1 MSRAQSVGLEPEA
14 EWVQQAII
22 RLTGL
27 VFPESRRKVLADGL
41 ERATRR
47 AGAPGIAAYLARLE
61 ADPDSELLDDLVAEI
76 TVGETYFF
84 RDPRQ
89 FGVIRDR
96 ILPSLVERKGDRP
109 LRLWSA
115 GCASGE
121 EPYTLAILL
130 SEAGLS
136 TPGQIL
142 GTDLSRAALARARR
156 GRYGRWSL
164 RGVPDDVV
172 STHFEPL
179 SGGYSLR
186 PDVRRLVE
194 LRYLNL
200 AADTYPSLAT
210 GVWGLDLILCRNVF
224 IYFDEESTRQV
235 ASRLIDSLAP
245 GGWLLMG
252 ASDPP
257 LSGLVSCEVVVTPA
271 GLAYRRAGGPRA
283 SATETAP
290 RRGTAAAPA
299 IAPAPSPT
307 PAPSVGATPTAFHV
321 PSPASTPSPKRP
333 SPPTGARPPS
343 GGGGERPESG
353 APATRHGPTPEEAAR
368 AYAQRDY
375 AAAVETATRLIRQGA
390 DGIEPWV
397 ILVRSHANVGDLEA
411 AGRACAAGMARNRTS
426 AELAYLHG
434 VLLAEAGR
442 AEDAAAALRAA
453 LYLDRSLVIAHLAL
467 SDILKRLGDAFASR
481 RSLRNAER
489 LLGGLA
495 PDEIVPASDGERAG
509 RLAEITRA
517 QLTVLDSGAA

>member
-1 MSRAQSVGLEPEA
+1 VELEPEA

-61 ADPDSELLDDLVAEI
+61 ADPDSELLDDLVADI

-84 RDPRQ
+84 RDLKQ

-96 ILPSLVERKGDRP
+96 ILPSLVEHKADRP

-130 SEAGLS
+130 SEAGLC

-179 SGGYSLR
+179 SGEYSLR
-186 PDVRRLVE
+186 PGVRRLVE
-194 LRYLNL
+194 FRYLNL
-200 AADTYPSLAT
+200 VADTYPSLAT
-210 GVWGLDLILCRNVF
+210 GVCGLDLILCRNVF
-224 IYFDEESTRQV
+224 IYFDEESTRRV
-235 ASRLIDSLAP
+235 ASRLLDSLAP

-257 LSGLVSCEVVVTPA
+257 LSGLVSCDVVVTPA
-271 GLAYRRAGGPRA
+271 GLAYRRPGGPRA
-283 SATETAP
+283 SVTGMAP
-290 RRGTAAAPA
+290 RREAASAPP
-299 IAPAPSPT
+299 IPSVPSPT
-307 PAPSVGATPTAFHV
+307 APSVGTTAPASHV

-333 SPPTGARPPS
+333 SPPTGGRPPAE
-343 GGGGERPESG
+343 GGGERPERP
-353 APATRHGPTPEEAAR
+353 APATRRGPTETAR
-368 AYAQRDY
+368 AYTQRDY
-375 AAAVETATRLIRQGA
+375 GAAVEMATRLIRQGA
-390 DGIEPWV
+390 HGIEPWV
-397 ILVRSHANVGDLEA
+397 ILVRSHANVGDLDA
-411 AGRACAAGMARNRTS
+411 AGRACAAGMDRHRTS

-442 AEDAAAALRAA
+442 AEESAVALRAA

-467 SDILKRLGDAFASR
+467 SDVLKRLGDASAAR

-509 RLAEITRA
+509 RLAAITRA
-517 QLTVLDSGAA
+517 QLAVLDPEAA

>member
-1 MSRAQSVGLEPEA
+1 MKRGQSVELEPEA
-14 EWVQQAII
+14 EWVRQAII

-84 RDPRQ
+84 RDPQQ

-96 ILPSLVERKGDRP
+96 ILPSLVEHKADRP

-130 SEAGLS
+130 SEAGLC

-179 SGGYSLR
+179 SGEYSLR
-186 PDVRRLVE
+186 PGVRRLVE
-194 LRYLNL
+194 FRYLNL
-200 AADTYPSLAT
+200 VADTYPSLAT
-210 GVWGLDLILCRNVF
+210 GVCGLDLILCRNVF
-224 IYFDEESTRQV
+224 IYFDEESTRRV
-235 ASRLIDSLAP
+235 ASRLLDSLAP

-257 LSGLVSCEVVVTPA
+257 LSGLVSCDVVVTPA
-271 GLAYRRAGGPRA
+271 GLAYRRASGPRA
-283 SATETAP
+283 SVTGTAP
-290 RRGTAAAPA
+290 RRATASAPP
-299 IAPAPSPT
+299 IASAPSPT
-307 PAPSVGATPTAFHV
+307 APSVGTTPPTYHV

-333 SPPTGARPPS
+333 SPPTGGRPPAE
-343 GGGGERPESG
+343 GGGERPERP
-353 APATRHGPTPEEAAR
+353 APTTRHGPTEIAR
-368 AYAQRDY
+368 AYIQRDY
-375 AAAVETATRLIRQGA
+375 GAAVETATRLIRQGA
-390 DGIEPWV
+390 HGIEPWV
-397 ILVRSHANVGDLEA
+397 ILVRSHANVGDLDA
-411 AGRACAAGMARNRTS
+411 AGRACAAGMDRHRTS

-442 AEDAAAALRAA
+442 AEESAVALRAA

-467 SDILKRLGDAFASR
+467 SDVLKRLGDASAAR

-495 PDEIVPASDGERAG
+495 PDEIIPASDGERAG
-509 RLAEITRA
+509 RLAAITRA
-517 QLTVLDSGAA
+517 QLAVLDPEAA